1 MKIIVNINTD
11 EKLEQKSILLNK
23 FYQINDI
30 ENKALR

>member
-11 EKLEQKSILLNK
+11 EKLEQKSIVLNK
-23 FYQINDI
+23 FYLIINI